1 MGMTNVTS
9 VQKDAER
16 FYAMSGRIELLAA
29 GASRLS
35 DGLVVEG
42 DVLGYVS
49 GRIIVLKDVR
59 SDRVVGCINV
69 HKSPVRAIALA
80 GSVLASSDVSGT
92 ILVHRVGF
100 GGPELKHREWLG
112 SDAGSAV
119 ISVLDD
125 VVLSAGLDSVMRI
138 WRLKDSE
145 MVEEAAIGLGDGFLP
160 ECISLTQ
167 FNNSLLAAVGGSDR
181 KLRLY
186 LIHELSSVTFLGVL
200 SGHKDWIRSLRFS
213 DLTPEGNILLATASN
228 DRTAQIWRLRT
239 GLKADMAVSD
249 VLDKNTTTFKIPQ
262 GHNDEVLVATKEAI
276 LAYHM
281 DQVTAVRWTPK
292 FQLATCSMD
301 SSVALWSIDEN
312 HEWRPQV
319 RLGLLGGANSHAL
332 GFFSVAVADEEE
344 IFASSFSGGLFRWQ
358 RELDNQK
365 WVSVLAPGGHS
376 EEVWDARWDPSGRF
390 AVSCSADKTTRIWA
404 EHEGRW
410 GEIARPQVHGHSVF
424 GVSFVGKDGHDLVSV
439 SEEKMARL
447 FEAPKWFYQ
456 HMGIAG
462 AESRPDAASMPA
474 LGLSNKPSEQHQ
486 EGLSSKEEQTDM
498 QAVDSM
504 TMPPFEE
511 ELMQGRLWPEM
522 AKLYAH
528 GNDLSCV
535 ASSPDGLV
543 LATAANSKLRQQA
556 AIVIWDVLSRSK
568 RQEIEG
574 HDLTVTAMMFS
585 KDCNF
590 LASVSRDR
598 SFRVYENRQA
608 TNQGFA
614 LVYSKKNAHSRI
626 INCIEWVHGTKMFA
640 TGSRDKTVKLHA
652 GTIGNHWKEDEV
664 LLSSL
669 TLPGPVT
676 ALSWCPSALAVG
688 LEDGQLH
695 LFGVSD
701 DGVATALCAVNPDL
715 YPGARVRA
723 LHWRPVD
730 DDEEG
735 GAGRQL
741 LIASEDHS
749 VRIYSDLC
757 T

>member
-1 MGMTNVTS
+1 
-9 VQKDAER
+9 
-16 FYAMSGRIELLAA
+16 MSARVEFLAA

-35 DGLVVEG
+35 DGLVVDE
-42 DVLGYVS
+42 DVLAYVS

-59 SDRVVGCINV
+59 SDCVVGCINA
-69 HKSPVRAIALA
+69 HKSPVRAIALS

-92 ILVHRVGF
+92 ILVHRVRAE
-100 GGPELKHREWLG
+100 GPELKHRESLG
-112 SDAGSAV
+112 PNAGSAW

-125 VVLSAGLDSVMRI
+125 VVLTAGLDSVMRI
-138 WRLKDSE
+138 WHLKDSTL
-145 MVEEAAIGLGDGFLP
+145 VEEAAISLGDGFLP
-160 ECISLTQ
+160 ECISLTH

-186 LIHELSSVTFLGVL
+186 LIEELSRVTFLGVL

-213 DLTPEGNILLATASN
+213 DLTPDGNVLLATASN

-239 GLKADMAVSD
+239 GLKADMAVND
-249 VLDKNTTTFKIPQ
+249 VLDKSTTTFKMPQ
-262 GHNDEVLVATKEAI
+262 AHNDEVFVATKEAI

-301 SSVALWSIDEN
+301 SSVALWSIDEKN
-312 HEWRPQV
+312 EWRPQV

-332 GFFSVAVADEEE
+332 GFFSVAFAGEEE
-344 IFASSFSGGLFRWQ
+344 IFASSFSGGLFRWR
-358 RELDNQK
+358 REVADQK
-365 WVSVLAPGGHS
+365 WISVLAPGGHA
-376 EEVWDARWDPSGRF
+376 EEVWDARWDRSGRF
-390 AVSCSADKTTRIWA
+390 AVSCSADKTTRLWT

-410 GEIARPQVHGHSVF
+410 AEIARPQVHGHSIF
-424 GVSFVGKDGHDLVSV
+424 GVTFVGKNGHDLVSV

-447 FEAPKWFYQ
+447 FEAPRWFYHQ
-456 HMGIAG
+456 MGIAG

-486 EGLSSKEEQTDM
+486 EGFNSEAEEADR
-498 QAVDSM
+498 QALDSM

-511 ELMQGRLWPEM
+511 DLMQGRLWPEM

-568 RQEIEG
+568 RQELEG

-585 KDCNF
+585 EDCNF
-590 LASVSRDR
+590 LVSVSRDR

-608 TNQGFA
+608 TNKGFA
-614 LVYSKKNAHSRI
+614 LVYTKRNAHSRI

-652 GTIGNHWKEDEV
+652 RPIGNHQEEDEV

-676 ALSWCPSALAVG
+676 ALSWYPGALAVG

-695 LFGVSD
+695 LFRVSE
-701 DGVATALCAVNPDL
+701 DGVATALRAINPDL
-715 YPGARVRA
+715 YTGARVRA
-723 LHWRPVD
+723 LHWRPVH
-730 DDEEG
+730 DDEEER
-735 GAGRQL
+735 AGRQL